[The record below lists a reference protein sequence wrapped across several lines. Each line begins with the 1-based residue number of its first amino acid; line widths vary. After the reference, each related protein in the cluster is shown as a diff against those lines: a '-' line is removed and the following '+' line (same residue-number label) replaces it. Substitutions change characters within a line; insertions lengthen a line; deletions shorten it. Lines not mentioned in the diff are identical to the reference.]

1 MGYDRRVKPGA
12 VLSTVIA
19 LLASSTPC
27 FGDGKFLG
35 NWGDRN
41 GANLYAFQANGA
53 FEFQRR
59 KPDPAGDNATTVEGK
74 GEPASYERVAG
85 VWTSGK
91 AICSSGL
98 QKGDLILYVDEMQ
111 CCMMVQL
118 VADKLVLSAVFT
130 RGKDDLSLCRNRVLS
145 RMEALPGGG
154 TR

>member
-1 MGYDRRVKPGA
+1 MKPGA
-12 VLSTVIA
+12 VLPIVIA
-19 LLASSTPC
+19 LLVSSTPC
-27 FGDGKFLG
+27 FGEGKFLG

-41 GANLYAFQANGA
+41 ETNLYVFRANGA

-59 KPDPAGDNATTVEGK
+59 KPDPAGDNTSTVEGK
-74 GEPASYERVAG
+74 GEPASYERVTG

-91 AICSSGL
+91 GICSSGL

-130 RGKDDLSLCRNRVLS
+130 KGKDDLSLCRNRVLS
-145 RMEALPGGG
+145 RVEALPGAGLMK
-154 TR
+154 

>member
-1 MGYDRRVKPGA
+1 MKTGA
-12 VLSTVIA
+12 VLPIVVA
-19 LLASSTPC
+19 LLVSSTPG
-27 FGDGKFLG
+27 FGDGQFLG

-41 GANLYAFQANGA
+41 EANLYAFKANGA

-59 KPDPAGDNATTVEGK
+59 KPNPAGDNTSAVEGK
-74 GEPASYERVAG
+74 GEPASYERVTG

-91 AICSSGL
+91 GICSSGL

-118 VADKLVLSAVFT
+118 VADKLVLSTVFT
-130 RGKDDLSLCRNRVLS
+130 RGKDDLSICGNRVLS
-145 RMEALPGGG
+145 RMEALPGAG